1 MPSALWTAGG
11 DENNFAW
18 LSMIRNSAAYLVDRD
33 WGLFAHSP
41 VFLLALPG
49 YWWMAR
55 RQPAVAWLSAAL
67 VLALLLPAAGK
78 TLIQTTPMRL
88 IVAVVPIGA
97 TPLIDVLSRRSRWT
111 LVLFALLLIL
121 SLDNALAYN
130 FHHDRV
136 MDILVDSSFSGWKVN
151 MLFPYQ
157 SRQPWQV
164 SAANGALLV
173 FWLAAIGALLTAPWW
188 MNRWRPRASDAPR
201 FSLGPLA
208 VMAAAIFIALGT
220 AVSAATGA
228 WTWHKYLMVPRD
240 AARQAALLLDDLGRC
255 AICYS
260 SEDGPIGRRDAIVG
274 AQRLM
279 MHLESVDPSVA
290 TRREDS
296 RLPGYA
302 DWLEMPGRIR
312 AWYSEANGREP
323 TSGELGHF
331 LYQWREERVPPSEIR
346 RRIFAAAGKAPP

>member
-1 MPSALWTAGG
+1 
-11 DENNFAW
+11 
-18 LSMIRNSAAYLVDRD
+18 
-33 WGLFAHSP
+33 
-41 VFLLALPG
+41 
-49 YWWMAR
+49 MAR
-55 RQPAVAWLSAAL
+55 RQPAVAWMSAVLFLS
-67 VLALLLPAAGK
+67 LLLPAAGK

-97 TPLIDVLSRRSRWT
+97 TPLIEVLSRRSRLI

-151 MLFPYQ
+151 LLFPYQ

-164 SAANGALLV
+164 SPANGVLLLFWLTAVGALLM
-173 FWLAAIGALLTAPWW
+173 APAWIQ
-188 MNRWRPRASDAPR
+188 RWRPRASDHASVR
-201 FSLGPLA
+201 LGLLA
-208 VMAAAIFIALGT
+208 VTAAAIFIALGT

-228 WTWHKYLMVPRD
+228 WTWRKYLMIPRD

-260 SEDGPIGRRDAIVG
+260 SEDGPIGRKDAVVG
-274 AQRLM
+274 AQRLIL
-279 MHLESVDPSVA
+279 HLESVDPSVA
-290 TRREDS
+290 TRGDDS
-296 RLPGYA
+296 RIPGYS

-312 AWYSEANGREP
+312 AWYAEANGHDP
-323 TSGELGHF
+323 TNGELGHF
-331 LYQWREERVPPSEIR
+331 MYQWREERVPPSEIR
-346 RRIFAAAGKAPP
+346 RRIFASAAKTPP